1 MKFDS
6 LSASR
11 SKFWRGIGLAAFISL
26 TGSVAMAQATPGV
39 TLACPTPTSTGVTV
53 DLSTGGAWEIQAPG
67 GGAWNNAAA
76 ASNSAWVALPGAAWI
91 GDGATGALGDW
102 GYRVRIDAS
111 DPNIDLSSATLSFSY
126 RADNTM
132 LSASLGSTSL
142 NVLPAATHNGPS
154 ATSGGPIAT
163 PLASG
168 TNYLTALVN
177 NEPPNANPYG
187 LAMQASLTFNC
198 RAAPAVAVPANAPWA
213 LVGMGGLLALGA
225 AFANR
230 RRKRS

>member
-67 GGAWNNAAA
+67 GGAWNNAAV

-142 NVLPAATHNGPS
+142 NVLPAATLNGP

>member
-91 GDGATGALGDW
+91 GNGATGVIGDYS
-102 GYRVRIDAS
+102 YRLAIDAS
-111 DPNIDLSSATLSFSY
+111 DPHIDLSSASLTFSY
-126 RADNTM
+126 RTDNTIV
-132 LSASLGSTSL
+132 SGSLGATAL
-142 NVLPAATHNGPS
+142 PVLPSAAYN
-154 ATSGGPIAT
+154 ATVPGTGGPLST
-163 PLASG
+163 PLTAGSNALLVAS
-168 TNYLTALVN
+168 TN
-177 NEPPNANPYG
+177 EGGPYG
-187 LAMQASLTFNC
+187 LAMQATLTFNC
-198 RAAPAVAVPANAPWA
+198 RATPPAPVPVNSPWA
-213 LVGMGGLLALGA
+213 LIGMGVLLAAGVA
-225 AFANR
+225 WAGR
-230 RRKRS
+230 RRPRA